1 MKKEVK
7 QQTDVNTFDDL
18 KFYSHPNNR
27 GGKIAQCRFP
37 NDYGLSVINGE
48 GAYCT
53 ADTFDVTILHDGGIT
68 YNTPLTNDVLSSQSK
83 EDINLLIKEVK
94 SWDKDQY

>member
-7 QQTDVNTFDDL
+7 QQTDVSTFDDL
-18 KFYSHPNNR
+18 MFYSHPNDR
-27 GGKIAQCRFP
+27 GGKIAQCRFL

-53 ADTFDVTILHDGGIT
+53 ADTFEEAILHDGGIT
-68 YNTPLTNDVLSSQSK
+68 YNTPLTNDVLSTQSK

>member
-7 QQTDVNTFDDL
+7 QYTDVNTFDDL
-18 KFYSHPNNR
+18 KFKSHPNNR

-53 ADTFDVTILHDGGIT
+53 ADTFEVAILHDGGIT
-68 YNTPLTNDVLSSQSK
+68 YNTPLTNDVLSTQSK

-94 SWDKDQY
+94 SWDKDRY